1 MLGFSLTGVFIGFAV
16 APIVGFLMGILLTK
30 KAKPSGK
37 FDWKKLADFAWPVI
51 IFSVAISFL
60 ISADLFSVKSLLG
73 QNTETGYYNAA
84 TTIARVPY
92 TILGVV
98 CSALFP
104 IISGTMARKEK
115 AKTKMYI
122 KETLRYVL
130 MILMPLTL
138 LVAATSKDIINI
150 LYTEEYISA
159 SGPLSILMVG
169 FLFLTVFSIFASV
182 VCAEGKPKYT
192 MALSL
197 LLVAIS
203 LILNRIL
210 IPIYGLSG
218 AAYATLI
225 SCLIGMLILYAYT
238 KKRFGSIVD
247 FISISKIILASIP
260 IYLLSSAITLAS
272 PWLLLAEYPILFLL
286 YFAILKTIGE
296 IKTQDIERIKRNF
309 TFLHLN

>member
-1 MLGFSLTGVFIGFAV
+1 
-16 APIVGFLMGILLTK
+16 
-30 KAKPSGK
+30 
-37 FDWKKLADFAWPVI
+37 
-51 IFSVAISFL
+51 
-60 ISADLFSVKSLLG
+60 
-73 QNTETGYYNAA
+73 
-84 TTIARVPY
+84 
-92 TILGVV
+92 
-98 CSALFP
+98 
-104 IISGTMARKEK
+104 
-115 AKTKMYI
+115 MYI

>member
-1 MLGFSLTGVFIGFAV
+1 MQER
-16 APIVGFLMGILLTK
+16 K
-30 KAKPSGK
+30 
-37 FDWKKLADFAWPVI
+37 
-51 IFSVAISFL
+51 
-60 ISADLFSVKSLLG
+60 G
-73 QNTETGYYNAA
+73 QNKNVYKG
-84 TTIARVPY
+84 
-92 TILGVV
+92 
-98 CSALFP
+98 
-104 IISGTMARKEK
+104 
-115 AKTKMYI
+115 
-122 KETLRYVL
+122 TLRYVL

-238 KKRFGSIVD
+238 KNA
-247 FISISKIILASIP
+247 LAVLWTLFQYQKLS
-260 IYLLSSAITLAS
+260 LLQSQYTYSL
-272 PWLLLAEYPILFLL
+272 
-286 YFAILKTIGE
+286 
-296 IKTQDIERIKRNF
+296 QQ
-309 TFLHLN
+309 